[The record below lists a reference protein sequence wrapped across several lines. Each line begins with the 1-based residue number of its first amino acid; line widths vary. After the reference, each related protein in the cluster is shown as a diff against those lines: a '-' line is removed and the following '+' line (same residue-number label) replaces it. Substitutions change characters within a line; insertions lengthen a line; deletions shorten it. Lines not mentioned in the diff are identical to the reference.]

1 MKETKSIRDLLSAP
15 HSIPAFDSTIAVFS
29 YEKDRIIYHSVDMY
43 INPGNLHKHRERV
56 CPDAI
61 SNIASVAHDD
71 NQVIFNCKDS
81 ALKTI
86 TMKSGTSESIVR
98 LLEPTEEDLESDS
111 KTEDLNVVPYIPA
124 ERFYVT
130 LVIEAFVK
138 MRQSIDRNGDT
149 DKVKSKSMMV
159 KGYHYDL
166 MALTTHTE
174 RYGKVCIFT
183 CHHKGYRKESAV
195 RENKNWYRELFKQ
208 WYANGLQE
216 PDPRFWNDEMWCIDV
231 SGKTVEEIVSTNVKN
246 TPAGYEPISDLLT
259 EVMQPGVLEASEVR
273 TGYPPVCLSVVKA
286 AQLDLLFVQR
296 FRLMGRDDHI

>member
-111 KTEDLNVVPYIPA
+111 KTEDLNVVP
-124 ERFYVT
+124 
-130 LVIEAFVK
+130 
-138 MRQSIDRNGDT
+138 
-149 DKVKSKSMMV
+149 
-159 KGYHYDL
+159 
-166 MALTTHTE
+166 
-174 RYGKVCIFT
+174 
-183 CHHKGYRKESAV
+183 
-195 RENKNWYRELFKQ
+195 
-208 WYANGLQE
+208 
-216 PDPRFWNDEMWCIDV
+216 
-231 SGKTVEEIVSTNVKN
+231 
-246 TPAGYEPISDLLT
+246 
-259 EVMQPGVLEASEVR
+259 
-273 TGYPPVCLSVVKA
+273 
-286 AQLDLLFVQR
+286 
-296 FRLMGRDDHI
+296 